1 MSTEEKS
8 KRISELPFAQPLN
21 GDELVPVVQAG
32 VTKATTVNQVV
43 AGKADIDH
51 NHEGYVTAT
60 INEWS

>member
-8 KRISELPFAQPLN
+8 KRISQLPFAQPLT
-21 GDELVPVVQAG
+21 GDELTAVVQDG
-32 VTKATTVNQVV
+32 VTKATTVNQLT